1 MKINV
6 VFNKYIKDYEKV
18 LNSIEKFLVEKQVE
32 FKTFELDSMEN
43 YGDFTIVIGG
53 DGTLLRTARFY
64 SEWKIPVLG
73 INLGRLGFLSQ
84 GINEEIDIILESII
98 NEEYH
103 IEERLML
110 TSIDK
115 IALNDFVIKGCEK
128 SRTSKF
134 YLEINDK
141 EVCNYIADGLI
152 VATPTGSTAYG
163 LSAGGP
169 VVYPTMDAIVIVP
182 ICPHTLNARPL
193 VIPASEKIAVKTADR
208 LLSVS
213 IDGYETENCV
223 EKIEIE
229 ASTKKAVL
237 AFLNKNN
244 FYTVLKDKLNWGIS
258 EAQGQW

>member
-6 VFNKYIKDYEKV
+6 VFNKYISNYQKTLEIIELSLREK
-18 LNSIEKFLVEKQVE
+18 SVE
-32 FKTFELDSMEN
+32 FKVFELDSMEN
-43 YGDFTIVIGG
+43 FGEFTIVIGG
-53 DGTLLRTARFY
+53 DGTLLRAARFY
-64 SEWKIPVLG
+64 SEWQIPVLG

-84 GINEEIDIILESII
+84 GVASEVDSILDAII
-98 NEEYH
+98 NNEYF
-103 IEERLML
+103 IEKRSML

-115 IALNDFVIKGCEK
+115 IALNDFVIKGCDQ

-152 VATPTGSTAYG
+152 IATPTGSTAYG

-169 VVYPTMDAIVIVP
+169 VVHPTLDAVVIVP

-193 VIPASEKIAVKTADR
+193 VVPSGEKISVKTADR

-213 IDGYETENCV
+213 IDGYETEKCV
-223 EKIEIE
+223 DKITIE
-229 ASTKKAVL
+229 ACENKAVL
-237 AFLNKNN
+237 AFLKDNS
-244 FYTVLKDKLNWGIS
+244 FYEVLRDKLHWGASIT
-258 EAQGQW
+258 QD

>member
-6 VFNKYIKDYEKV
+6 VFNKFINNHKDV
-18 LNSIEKFLVEKQVE
+18 LDSIELKLIYKNIDY
-32 FKTFELDSMEN
+32 KIFELDSMEN

-84 GINEEIDIILESII
+84 GVNEEIDIILESII
-98 NEEYH
+98 NKEYH

-169 VVYPTMDAIVIVP
+169 VVHPTMDAIVIVP

-193 VIPASEKIAVKTADR
+193 VVPASEKITIKTADR
-208 LLSVS
+208 LLSVA
-213 IDGYETENCV
+213 IDGYETEQCV
-223 EKIEIE
+223 DKITIE
-229 ASTKKAVL
+229 ASKQKAVL

-258 EAQGQW
+258 EAL

>member
-6 VFNKYIKDYEKV
+6 IFNKHIENYKESLSEIETA
-18 LNSIEKFLVEKQVE
+18 LINSKAE
-32 FKTFELDSMEN
+32 FRSFELDSMEN
-43 YGDFTIVIGG
+43 WGDFTLVIGG
-53 DGTLLRTARFY
+53 DGTLLRVARFY

-84 GINEEIDIILESII
+84 GAIVEISSII
-98 NEEYH
+98 EAILVGNYCT
-103 IEERLML
+103 EERLML
-110 TSIDK
+110 RSLDK
-115 IALNDFVIKGCEK
+115 IALNDFVIKGCNS

-141 EVCNYIADGLI
+141 EVCDYIADGI
-152 VATPTGSTAYG
+152 IISTPTGSTAYG

-169 VVYPTMDAIVIVP
+169 ILHPTLDAITVVP

-193 VIPASEKIAVKTADR
+193 VVPAGEVISVKTADK

-223 EKIEIE
+223 EKISIKI
-229 ASTKKAVL
+229 STQKAVL
-237 AFLNKNN
+237 AFLKKDN
-244 FYTVLKDKLNWGIS
+244 FYTVLKEKLNWGIS
-258 EAQGQW
+258 EAR